1 MSLHPV
7 LERTLSAALLHRQTK
22 KECILY
28 LILGN
33 SFVFFTV
40 FNMKPSTHVK
50 IHLISNVYSKGN
62 YCFMKDSQIF
72 EPLSRTIMKNQFFK
86 VMVPLCTV
94 FAFWMSFDRLFCLRH
109 IYLTLYGKG
118 NKYISYFSSNG
129 ILQHHFFQI

>member
-1 MSLHPV
+1 MFLHPV
-7 LERTLSAALLHRQTK
+7 LERTLSAASLHRPKMK
-22 KECILY
+22 KIHSLRNIGKEL
-28 LILGN
+28 
-33 SFVFFTV
+33 VFFTV

-62 YCFMKDSQIF
+62 YCFMKDSKIF